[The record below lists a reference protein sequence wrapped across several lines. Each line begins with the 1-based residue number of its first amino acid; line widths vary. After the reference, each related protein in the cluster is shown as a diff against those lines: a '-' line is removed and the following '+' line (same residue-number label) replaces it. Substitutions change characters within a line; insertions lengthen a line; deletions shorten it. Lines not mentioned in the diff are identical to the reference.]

1 MDSFPN
7 LRCCYS
13 TWWHHELDITTTY
26 STISNTWPNKITW
39 WQSFL
44 HKLCTIPTS
53 ICKHLNFRSTF
64 IALATSFN
72 SNRCCLFLNKLSTN
86 TQLNIL
92 SLDNTK
98 LNVNESESNLLKH
111 EGKQLLTELG
121 IFLSTKCSEKVNE
134 NIFKYYKIAIVRWN
148 I

>member
-1 MDSFPN
+1 MDAFPN

-39 WQSFL
+39 LQSFL

-64 IALATSFN
+64 IALAT
-72 SNRCCLFLNKLSTN
+72 LVL
-86 TQLNIL
+86 
-92 SLDNTK
+92 
-98 LNVNESESNLLKH
+98 V
-111 EGKQLLTELG
+111 
-121 IFLSTKCSEKVNE
+121 
-134 NIFKYYKIAIVRWN
+134 YYKQFTFVNRWN
-148 I
+148 HGSACRHWALPHHWNDSTMKSIPNNEHFHSTIGQGANMVYWNRGSKIENLKQESHFTR